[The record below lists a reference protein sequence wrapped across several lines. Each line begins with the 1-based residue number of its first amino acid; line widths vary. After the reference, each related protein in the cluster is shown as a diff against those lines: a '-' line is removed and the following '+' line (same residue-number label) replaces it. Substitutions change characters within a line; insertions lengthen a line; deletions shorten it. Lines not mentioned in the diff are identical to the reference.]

1 MRWRESS
8 KRYAEKMAE
17 NLRFDWCEVKGLNF
31 WFWMLNMAIH
41 GWLKLKISAIH
52 PSGWHWR
59 LVLARGWLCTV
70 HAREGSADSKTVGHN
85 KIHGSVWYVRIVLKY
100 LPWKRNIFF
109 FCVLSNCCLLLIW
122 RFCLKHSIFP
132 VVFARFM
139 NEHKFPRWCLC
150 DFCNT
155 WPHCMNV
162 TVSKGI
168 PATGIEIFSA
178 NQQGSNFILLDFY
191 KDPLHLQILHHY
203 HRFCRP
209 EEATEYQCLL
219 EQDPYTSML
228 AKHFLSCS
236 FAFGSFFLFGSAS
249 KVSDTQL
256 CATFTRLYS
265 RRFAAN
271 LTRSGGHNTFK
282 QEYLLDRSLLCI
294 QQCLQHSPWCAPQ
307 LLSVTIDDIMN
318 KCLVMSLVLATSN
331 YYVLRL
337 TLDLQLPITSV
348 NIWCTPLLH

>member
-1 MRWRESS
+1 M
-8 KRYAEKMAE
+8 
-17 NLRFDWCEVKGLNF
+17 D
-31 WFWMLNMAIH
+31 
-41 GWLKLKISAIH
+41 
-52 PSGWHWR
+52 
-59 LVLARGWLCTV
+59 
-70 HAREGSADSKTVGHN
+70 
-85 KIHGSVWYVRIVLKY
+85 
-100 LPWKRNIFF
+100 
-109 FCVLSNCCLLLIW
+109 
-122 RFCLKHSIFP
+122 
-132 VVFARFM
+132 
-139 NEHKFPRWCLC
+139 
-150 DFCNT
+150 
-155 WPHCMNV
+155 V

-294 QQCLQHSPWCAPQ
+294 QQCLQHSP
-307 LLSVTIDDIMN
+307 
-318 KCLVMSLVLATSN
+318 
-331 YYVLRL
+331 
-337 TLDLQLPITSV
+337 
-348 NIWCTPLLH
+348 